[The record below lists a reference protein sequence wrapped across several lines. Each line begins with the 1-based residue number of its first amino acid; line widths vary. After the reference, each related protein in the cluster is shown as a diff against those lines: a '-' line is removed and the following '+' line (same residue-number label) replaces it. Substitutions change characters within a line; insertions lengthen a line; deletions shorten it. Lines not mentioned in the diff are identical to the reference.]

1 VKGIVYRSYHIVG
14 LARLHEQ
21 TGYWLPVVRVLWHE
35 AGQERKIE
43 LDGPPTRFRTRAEA
57 EDYAL
62 SMGKDWIDNKNPV
75 P

>member
-1 VKGIVYRSYHIVG
+1 MG
-14 LARLHEQ
+14 LARHHEG
-21 TGYWLPVVRVLWHE
+21 TGYWLPVVRVLWNE

-57 EDYAL
+57 EDHAL
-62 SMGKDWIDNKNPV
+62 LMGKDWIDNKNPV

>member
-1 VKGIVYRSYHIVG
+1 
-14 LARLHEQ
+14 
-21 TGYWLPVVRVLWHE
+21 VLWNE

-57 EDYAL
+57 EDHAL
-62 SMGKDWIDNKNPV
+62 LMGKDWIDNKNPV